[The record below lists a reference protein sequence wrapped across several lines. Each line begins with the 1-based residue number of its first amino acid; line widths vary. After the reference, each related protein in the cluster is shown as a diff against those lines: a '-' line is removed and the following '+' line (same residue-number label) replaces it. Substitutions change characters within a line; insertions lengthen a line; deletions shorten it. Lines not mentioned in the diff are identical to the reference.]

1 MYKQIVKVVGSIR
14 RFRNNT
20 TSNCIFLFLISES
33 LVRGAVAPASR
44 HSVLEEDARR
54 LRDTISRFVIL
65 RVDHTEFAC
74 LKALVLFKA
83 GTSWQHLKVCV
94 GIDIK
99 SPPHTHTHSYMCT
112 QHFTSLSVRTISA
125 AGHVLAACLSS
136 SHSIL
141 FSVLNYTRNCYFRVY
156 VVVIER

>member
-1 MYKQIVKVVGSIR
+1 MYKQIVKVVGSLR
-14 RFRNNT
+14 RFRNYNT
-20 TSNCIFLFLISES
+20 TSNHIFLFLISES

-83 GTSWQHLKVCV
+83 GTS
-94 GIDIK
+94 
-99 SPPHTHTHSYMCT
+99 
-112 QHFTSLSVRTISA
+112 
-125 AGHVLAACLSS
+125 
-136 SHSIL
+136 
-141 FSVLNYTRNCYFRVY
+141 
-156 VVVIER
+156 